1 MENQDIENKI
11 LAGNKVLDIKD
22 AIQISKILA
31 TAPEERIPVI
41 LSVLEKADLIIGG
54 LDELEEWKALK
65 EQGYLIDI
73 YEFMDALKTAFPEEE
88 NSMKIPVKAF
98 SDFCLERKLKPSLV
112 KRLLVRHG
120 FLISGINSRKKP
132 EYTEVVWKDG
142 KAIRCVVILKER
154 TKE

>member
-1 MENQDIENKI
+1 MENQI
-11 LAGNKVLDIKD
+11 LAGNKILNIKD

-41 LSVLEKADLIIGG
+41 LSVLEKADLSLGG

-73 YEFMDALKTAFPEEE
+73 HEFMDALKAAFPEEG
-88 NSMKIPVKAF
+88 NSMKIRVKAF

-120 FLISGINSRKKP
+120 FLVPGTNSRGKP
-132 EYTEVVWKDG
+132 EYTNIAWKDG
-142 KAIRCVVILKER
+142 EAVRCVVISKER
-154 TKE
+154 IKNEDED